1 MSANLENNPPPPLT
15 GVAPPASGA
24 SARTALAIVLSL
36 CLALFLADAFIS
48 LADDSLIVF
57 SGLHLLSSIRL
68 LSGLFA
74 MLLVFAVY
82 VLMAV
87 TPMIPK
93 RLFLP
98 LALFGLANPLLAIP
112 FAIYFYD
119 RLAWVAWGFSAC
131 QVLLGFVILF
141 WSQGGFKLIWP
152 LIPVERLGTRGF
164 SWPNL
169 FIFVAANLFVLLPA
183 TLIFLALSATAAVNH
198 FSDGFMSLHPGG
210 FTVQMR
216 KYVRDDGKT
225 VELFPMS
232 HVADADFYQDISQ
245 TFPTNSIIL
254 MEGVTDENN
263 LLTNGISY
271 KRMANSLGLA
281 EQHEAFAPERG
292 EKVRADV
299 DVSIFSTNT
308 LGLLNLVMLIHA
320 KGVNLDTVQKLTL
333 YSQPA
338 NLQDEVLDDLVSKRN
353 QHLLGELNARLSQ
366 TDCIIVPWGVAHMP
380 GISKE
385 ILKAGFHLVETHDY
399 TVISFHGGGNQSPKI
414 SQ

>member
-1 MSANLENNPPPPLT
+1 MPPSIENNPPPPLT
-15 GVAPPASGA
+15 GVPPPAA
-24 SARTALAIVLSL
+24 NPSARQVLAILLSV
-36 CLALFLADAFIS
+36 CLGLFLADGFIS

-57 SGLHLLSSIRL
+57 SGLHLLSSVRL

-82 VLMAV
+82 VLMAF
-87 TPMIPK
+87 TSMIPK

-98 LALFGLANPLLAIP
+98 LALFCLANPLLAIP

-131 QVLLGFVILF
+131 QVLLGLAILY

-169 FIFVAANLFVLLPA
+169 CIFVAANLFVLLPA
-183 TLIFLALSATAAVNH
+183 TVAFLMLSATTAVNH
-198 FSDGFMSLHPGG
+198 FSDGFMSLHPVG

-216 KYVRDDGKT
+216 KYVRADGKT
-225 VELFPMS
+225 VELFPMA
-232 HVADADFYQDISQ
+232 HVADADFYQAISQ

-281 EQHEAFAPERG
+281 EQHEAFVPERG
-292 EKVRADV
+292 QKVPADV
-299 DVSIFSTNT
+299 DVSMFSTNT

-320 KGVNLDTVQKLTL
+320 KGVNLDTAQKLML

-338 NLQDEVLDDLVSKRN
+338 HLQEEVLDDLVNKRN

-399 TVISFHGGGNQSPKI
+399 AVIRFHDIGNQTRKAD
-414 SQ
+414 Q